1 MLRAQ
6 LASLRR
12 SFRNEHPNAGYRYD
26 SRDVVVADLA
36 EFANMPIDVVEERIR
51 VYHKNVRQEWRAL
64 GRQAFAR
71 RSELFYGT
79 SNNYV
84 YDIVHGTRNKDVVIE
99 KLNKFNPQILHSIRE
114 HPGTRLLDFGGG
126 TGVFCEIAC
135 ELGKDVTYLDVPG
148 RLSDFAAWRFA
159 KYGLPITVQI
169 ASPERPDIAGT
180 YDIVYSD
187 AVLEHLAPE
196 KQILVIDAMSEA
208 VSVDGLLIVLV
219 DLSGPTRDNPTHSAV
234 DVSVVHGRIE
244 EHGFTNVAGNRHFCS
259 IWRKEAI

>member
-1 MLRAQ
+1 MFRAQ

-26 SRDVVVADLA
+26 PRDGVVADFA
-36 EFANMPIDVVEERIR
+36 EFANMPIDAVEARIR

-64 GRQAFAR
+64 GRQSFAR
-71 RSELFYGT
+71 RSELFYGS
-79 SNNYV
+79 SNEYV
-84 YDIVHGTRNKDVVIE
+84 FDIVHGTRNKGVVIE
-99 KLNKFNPQILHSIRE
+99 KLNKFNTQILRLIRE

-126 TGVFCEIAC
+126 TGVFCEVAC

-159 KYGLPITVQI
+159 KYGLPITVQV
-169 ASPERPDIAGT
+169 ALPERPTIAGK

-196 KQILVIDAMSEA
+196 KQIFAIDAMSGA
-208 VSVDGLLIVLV
+208 VTVGGLLIVLV
-219 DLSGPTRDNPTHSAV
+219 DLSGPTRGNPTHSAV
-234 DVSVVHGRIE
+234 DVNVVHGRIE
-244 EHGFTNVAGNRHFCS
+244 GHGFSNVAGNRHFCS
-259 IWRKEAI
+259 AWRKSTI